1 MMYVEA
7 DILRRIV
14 SYLRFHQNN
23 PNSKAKLNSSPNNCR
38 YINRDTIDAL
48 DIGGI
53 HGEAELNE
61 GEPYCRD
68 IANISTK
75 FFIVLA
81 CLHIISFYTLSS
93 QSLACKSRSWRGCWH
108 SISRPGELMRTS
120 FPTLPT
126 HCRKQ
131 QSSANDQTL
140 LIQSSS
146 FLHCIQYLSCP
157 TRTRQ

>member
-1 MMYVEA
+1 MIYVEA

-23 PNSKAKLNSSPNNCR
+23 PNSKAKLNSLPNNCR

-68 IANISTK
+68 IANISSK
-75 FFIVLA
+75 FFIALA
-81 CLHIISFYTLSS
+81 CLHIISFIPFP
-93 QSLACKSRSWRGCWH
+93 RSFSPVSHGA
-108 SISRPGELMRTS
+108 GEDIGI
-120 FPTLPT
+120 
-126 HCRKQ
+126 
-131 QSSANDQTL
+131 A
-140 LIQSSS
+140 
-146 FLHCIQYLSCP
+146 FLGRVS
-157 TRTRQ
+157 